1 MGSKADIKP
10 KIELT
15 EQQITAVDLLATG
28 SNLTAVAEKLG
39 VARQTVSEWR
49 NHHAGFIAQLNL
61 RRQEIWC
68 QHSDK
73 LRALI
78 APALDALESELLGEN
93 RLQAALAILKLAGS
107 QQPTGSTDPHEV
119 ARLLSL
125 EKSERDSDMLSREL
139 LTMTWNR

>member
-10 KIELT
+10 KTELT
-15 EQQITAVDLLATG
+15 EQQLTAVDLLATG

-49 NHHAGFIAQLNL
+49 NHHAGFIARLNL
-61 RRQEIWC
+61 RRQELWED
-68 QHSDK
+68 HTDK
-73 LRALI
+73 LRSLLPI
-78 APALDALESELLGEN
+78 ALDALEVELSGEN
-93 RLQAALAILKLAGS
+93 RLQAALAILKLAGG
-107 QQPTGSTDPHEV
+107 QQPTGSTDPQEV
-119 ARLLSL
+119 ARALAL